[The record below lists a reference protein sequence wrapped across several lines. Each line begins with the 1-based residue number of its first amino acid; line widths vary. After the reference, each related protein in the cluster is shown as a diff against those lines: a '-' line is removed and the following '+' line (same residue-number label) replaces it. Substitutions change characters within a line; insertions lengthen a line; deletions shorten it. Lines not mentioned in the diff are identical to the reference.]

1 MKKSVLIVIGLV
13 YIASILIIGFFGM
26 RQVVYSNII
35 YVGEIECINEEAR
48 DMSEYKL
55 IIVDYI
61 EGNTGVQLSYRVTP
75 DDATNKDVRFIY
87 DENQTVATVTDLGTV
102 VFNSPGLIVVRI
114 ASTDGTIASE
124 TVWIVAINS

>member
-35 YVGEIECINEEAR
+35 YVREIECINEEAR
-48 DMSEYKL
+48 DMGDYKM

-75 DDATNKDVRFIY
+75 DDATSKDVRFIY

-124 TVWIVAINS
+124 TVWIVAINR

>member
-35 YVGEIECINEEAR
+35 YVREIECINEEAR
-48 DMSEYKL
+48 DMGDYKM

-114 ASTDGTIASE
+114 ASTDGTIAS
-124 TVWIVAINS
+124 

>member
-35 YVGEIECINEEAR
+35 YVKEIECINEEAR
-48 DMSEYKL
+48 DMGSYKM
-55 IIVDYI
+55 IVVDYV

-75 DDATNKDVRFIY
+75 DDATNKDVQFVY
-87 DENQTVATVTDLGTV
+87 NEEQNVALVTELGAV
-102 VFNSPGLIVVRI
+102 IFNSPGLIIVQI
-114 ASTDGTIASE
+114 KSTDGSVASE
-124 TVWIVAINS
+124 TVWVLAVER

>member
-35 YVGEIECINEEAR
+35 YVREIECINEEAR
-48 DMSEYKL
+48 DMGSYKM
-55 IIVDYI
+55 IVIDYV

-75 DDATNKDVRFIY
+75 DDATNNITNNITNRM
-87 DENQTVATVTDLGTV
+87 
-102 VFNSPGLIVVRI
+102 P
-114 ASTDGTIASE
+114 
-124 TVWIVAINS
+124 

>member
-35 YVGEIECINEEAR
+35 YVREIECINEEAR
-48 DMSEYKL
+48 DMGDYKM

-61 EGNTGVQLSYRVTP
+61 EGNTGVKINYSVTH
-75 DDATNKDVRFIY
+75 DDATNKDVTFIY
-87 DENQTVATVTDLGTV
+87 DENKTVATVTDLGTV

-124 TVWIVAINS
+124 TVWIVAINR

>member
-35 YVGEIECINEEAR
+35 YVREIECINEEAR
-48 DMSEYKL
+48 DMGDYKL
-55 IIVDYI
+55 IIIDYI

-75 DDATNKDVRFIY
+75 DDATNKEVQFVY
-87 DENQTVATVTDLGTV
+87 NEEQNVASVTELGAV
-102 VFNSPGLIVVRI
+102 IFNSPGLIIVQIR
-114 ASTDGTIASE
+114 STDGTIASE
-124 TVWIVAINS
+124 TVWVLAVER

>member
-35 YVGEIECINEEAR
+35 YVREIECINEEAR
-48 DMSEYKL
+48 DMGDYKM

-75 DDATNKDVRFIY
+75 DDAKNKEVRFIY

-124 TVWIVAINS
+124 TVWIVAINR